1 MSPTE
6 QEQTQLLREESVK
19 QDEKPTCGQKFSKGL
34 QDFKTFLYNP
44 EAGTVMGRTGKSWG
58 KLNSYNLDIFAY
70 IFLTNITA
78 AVTCMDVMA

>member
-6 QEQTQLLREESVK
+6 QEQTQLLREESVAN

-58 KLNSYNLDIFAY
+58 KLNL
-70 IFLTNITA
+70 
-78 AVTCMDVMA
+78 